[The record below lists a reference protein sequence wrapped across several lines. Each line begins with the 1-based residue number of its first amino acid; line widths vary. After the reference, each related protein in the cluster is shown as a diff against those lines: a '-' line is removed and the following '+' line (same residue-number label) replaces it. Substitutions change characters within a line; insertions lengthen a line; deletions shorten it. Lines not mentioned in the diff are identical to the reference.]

1 MKRAFGRRLERVC
14 CLHLNVWVRATAD
27 VQLRRLCDV
36 FVGDHGCELDD
47 TPVVES
53 VVREIERFQVR
64 EETEL
69 DFVNELEQSFVL
81 NAIASL

>member
-1 MKRAFGRRLERVC
+1 MF
-14 CLHLNVWVRATAD
+14 
-27 VQLRRLCDV
+27 
-36 FVGDHGCELDD
+36 FGDHGCELDD
-47 TPVVES
+47 THVMES
-53 VVREIERFQVR
+53 VVGEIKRFQMW

>member
-1 MKRAFGRRLERVC
+1 MFGRLLERVC
-14 CLHLNVWVRATAD
+14 YLDLNVWIRTTAN

-47 TPVVES
+47 TPVVEFI
-53 VVREIERFQVR
+53 VGEIKRFQVW

-69 DFVNELEQSFVL
+69 DFVNELAQSFVL

>member
-1 MKRAFGRRLERVC
+1 MFGRLLERVC
-14 CLHLNVWVRATAD
+14 CLNLNVWIRTTAD
-27 VQLRRLCDV
+27 VQLRGLCDV
-36 FVGDHGCELDD
+36 FFGDHGCELDD
-47 TPVVES
+47 THVMES
-53 VVREIERFQVR
+53 VVREIKRFQMW

>member
-1 MKRAFGRRLERVC
+1 MF
-14 CLHLNVWVRATAD
+14 
-27 VQLRRLCDV
+27 
-36 FVGDHGCELDD
+36 FGDHGCELDD
-47 TPVVES
+47 THVMES
-53 VVREIERFQVR
+53 VVREIKRFQMW